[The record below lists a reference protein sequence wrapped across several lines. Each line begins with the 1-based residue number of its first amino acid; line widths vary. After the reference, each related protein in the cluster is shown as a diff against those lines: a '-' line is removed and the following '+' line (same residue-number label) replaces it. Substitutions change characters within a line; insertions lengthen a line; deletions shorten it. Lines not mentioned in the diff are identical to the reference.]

1 MAKNLD
7 TLTEITASLAF
18 LVGIILPKLFQG
30 QMGQTDSLPLHY
42 LSLHQSSLLL
52 SQQGGTSFH

>member
-18 LVGIILPKLFQG
+18 LVGIMLPKVFLG
-30 QMGQTDSLPLHY
+30 QMGQTDSLPL
-42 LSLHQSSLLL
+42 Q
-52 SQQGGTSFH
+52 